1 MEKTITPANVLTW
14 GIIAIALCCAPILG
28 IIFAAIGLKKAKT
41 YKRTVDLPSG
51 MAKTGKILSAIA
63 LPVSIVMLIFWII
76 YAIGIGAMIAYM

>member
-14 GIIAIALCCAPILG
+14 GIIAIALCWAPILG